1 MEQSNFLQRPGGLGP
16 MPPLKPLG
24 MAMASPAS
32 YMNDDISITARRAQY
47 TDDVNRIFAQYNVD
61 MGTYARPPVGA
72 LPYGDG
78 NITKSQETTGLVGYN
93 HQGTPLPE
101 RPMDMSQEKYLADA
115 VNAVDPV
122 MRANVQALTLLPQQN
137 FLNTQELAPLN
148 LANDYRRRDD
158 LSLQEQV
165 LGGTKS

>member
-1 MEQSNFLQRPGGLGP
+1 

-32 YMNDDISITARRAQY
+32 YMNDNISISARRAQY

-61 MGTYARPPVGA
+61 MGTYARSPVGA

-93 HQGTPLPE
+93 HQETPLP
-101 RPMDMSQEKYLADA
+101 
-115 VNAVDPV
+115 
-122 MRANVQALTLLPQQN
+122 
-137 FLNTQELAPLN
+137 
-148 LANDYRRRDD
+148 
-158 LSLQEQV
+158 
-165 LGGTKS
+165 

>member
-1 MEQSNFLQRPGGLGP
+1 

-61 MGTYARPPVGA
+61 MGTYARSPVDA

-93 HQGTPLPE
+93 
-101 RPMDMSQEKYLADA
+101 
-115 VNAVDPV
+115 
-122 MRANVQALTLLPQQN
+122 
-137 FLNTQELAPLN
+137 
-148 LANDYRRRDD
+148 
-158 LSLQEQV
+158 LSLIHI
-165 LGGTKS
+165 

>member
-1 MEQSNFLQRPGGLGP
+1 

-72 LPYGDG
+72 LAYGDG

-101 RPMDMSQEKYLADA
+101 RPMDMSQDKYLADSI
-115 VNAVDPV
+115 NSVDPV
-122 MRANVQALTLLPQQN
+122 MRANVQALTVLPQQI
-137 FLNTQELAPLN
+137 FLNTQEVSPMN

-165 LGGTKS
+165 LGGSK

>member
-1 MEQSNFLQRPGGLGP
+1 
-16 MPPLKPLG
+16 
-24 MAMASPAS
+24 
-32 YMNDDISITARRAQY
+32 
-47 TDDVNRIFAQYNVD
+47 
-61 MGTYARPPVGA
+61 VGA

-93 HQGTPLPE
+93 HQVTPLPE

-115 VNAVDPV
+115 VNSVDPV

-137 FLNTQELAPLN
+137 FLNTQELGPLN

>member
-1 MEQSNFLQRPGGLGP
+1 
-16 MPPLKPLG
+16 MPALKPLG

-32 YMNDDISITARRAQY
+32 YMNDNISISARRAQY
-47 TDDVNRIFAQYNVD
+47 TDDVNRIFAQYNID

-93 HQGTPLPE
+93 HQETPLPE
-101 RPMDMSQEKYLADA
+101 RPMDMSQDKYLADSI
-115 VNAVDPV
+115 NSVDPI

-137 FLNTQELAPLN
+137 FLNTQETSPMN

-165 LGGTKS
+165 LGGTK